1 MVERAAVATPWSN
14 LALAE
19 QLSAVLKQGPPF
31 MAGTLVLS
39 VASALVVWDHV
50 PHVALVTTVIAINM
64 LFFMWRS
71 FYLRHKRDN
80 PQAVDVP
87 KWVNGAALRAGIQGG
102 FWGIYSLV
110 IFVPG
115 SIALQAIDLA
125 IMFGLAAG
133 ALAVCGS
140 LYRGLLMFA
149 VPTLL
154 PVTLRLFVE
163 GTLAGAAM
171 GAIGLAA
178 LGAIAHAGRTFSKII
193 ITSIENRL
201 ENVALAGEL
210 EKQKQTAEQ
219 ALILAENANQSKSR
233 FLAAA
238 SHDLR
243 QPVHALGMFVAAAK
257 HSTSAQE
264 HTAIIEHIGAAVG
277 SLAALFDSLLD
288 VSRLDAGILLPQ
300 IKTVMIAPILRKLS
314 AEYGPEADAKKLRLR
329 LRCGDIAV
337 RTDAL
342 LFERMIRNLVSNAL
356 NYTKH
361 GGILVACRKRGA
373 NARVEVWDTGIG
385 IAPEK
390 QAQVFEEFYQIGNP
404 ERDRRNGVGLGLAI
418 VKRIAAL
425 LEHPLH
431 LTSRVG
437 RGTCFSIEIPISGVS
452 DNNTES
458 STQAVYNDET
468 MLFGVVIVVIDDEA
482 DILAA
487 VELLLKQ
494 WGCAVIAADSG
505 AQAVEKLQA
514 EDRVPDFILS
524 DYRLRDGKTGI
535 SAIRELR
542 SIFGTAVPAL
552 LVTGDTAAEQL
563 RESMAMGLEVLHKPL
578 NAEQLKQALITI
590 LA

>member
-1 MVERAAVATPWSN
+1 MVDRAAVATPWSN

-39 VASALVVWDHV
+39 VASALLVWEHV
-50 PHVALVTTVIAINM
+50 PHVALVTTVIAINL

-80 PQAVDVP
+80 PQAVDVA
-87 KWVNGAALRAGIQGG
+87 KWVNGAALRTGIQGG

-125 IMFGLAAG
+125 LMFGLAAG

-149 VPTLL
+149 IPTLL
-154 PVTLRLFVE
+154 PVTLRLFAE
-163 GTLAGAAM
+163 GTLAGVAM

-210 EKQKQTAEQ
+210 EKQKQTAER
-219 ALILAENANQSKSR
+219 ALILAEDANQSKSR

-257 HSTSAQE
+257 HSASARE
-264 HTAIIEHIGAAVG
+264 HATIIDHIGATVG

-288 VSRLDAGILLPQ
+288 ISRLDAGILLPQ
-300 IKTVMIAPILRKLS
+300 IKTVMVAPILRKLS
-314 AEYGPEADAKKLRLR
+314 TEYGPEADSKNLQLR

-337 RTDAL
+337 RTDPL
-342 LFERMIRNLVSNAL
+342 LFERMIRNLVSNAVH
-356 NYTKH
+356 YTKN

-425 LEHPLH
+425 LAHRVN
-431 LTSRVG
+431 LTSRLG
-437 RGTCFSIEIPISGVS
+437 RGTRFSIDVPIGAIYG
-452 DNNTES
+452 DEPGQPTPL
-458 STQAVYNDET
+458 TYDDET
-468 MLFGVVIVVIDDEA
+468 VLFGAVVVIIDDEV

-494 WGCAVIAADSG
+494 WGCQVIAADCG
-505 AQAVEKLQA
+505 AQATEKLKS
-514 EDRVPDFILS
+514 EDAVPDFILS
-524 DYRLRDGKTGI
+524 DYRLRDDETGI
-535 SAIRELR
+535 GVIQALR
-542 SIFGTAVPAL
+542 TIYGDGIPAL
-552 LVTGDTAAEQL
+552 LVTGDTAAERL
-563 RESMAMGLEVLHKPL
+563 RDAAASGLEVLHKPL
-578 NAEQLKQALITI
+578 DADHLKQALIRL

>member
-39 VASALVVWDHV
+39 VASALVVWEHV

-80 PQAVDVP
+80 PAAVDVP
-87 KWVNGAALRAGIQGG
+87 KWVNSAALRAGIQGG
-102 FWGIYSLV
+102 LWGIYSLV

-154 PVTLRLFVE
+154 PVTLRLFAE

-210 EKQKQTAEQ
+210 EKQKQTAER
-219 ALILAENANQSKSR
+219 ALLLAEDANQSKSR

-264 HTAIIEHIGAAVG
+264 HTTIIEHIGTAVG
-277 SLAALFDSLLD
+277 SLAALFDSLID
-288 VSRLDAGILLPQ
+288 VSRLDAGILMPQ
-300 IKTVMIAPILRKLS
+300 VKSVMIAPILHKLS
-314 AEYGPEADAKKLRLR
+314 TEYGPEADAKNLQLR
-329 LRCGDIAV
+329 LRCRDIAV
-337 RTDAL
+337 RTDPL

-356 NYTKH
+356 HYTKN
-361 GGILVACRKRGA
+361 GGILVACRKRGT

-425 LEHPLH
+425 LAHRVN
-431 LTSRVG
+431 LTSRLG
-437 RGTCFSIEIPISGVS
+437 RGTRFSIDVPIGAMSGDEPGQLIPLAY
-452 DNNTES
+452 D
-458 STQAVYNDET
+458 DET
-468 MLFGVVIVVIDDEA
+468 VLFGAVVVIIDDEV

-487 VELLLKQ
+487 VELLLRQ
-494 WGCAVIAADSG
+494 WGCQVIAADCG
-505 AQAVEKLQA
+505 EQAIQKLKA
-514 EDRVPDFILS
+514 GEVDPDFILS
-524 DYRLRDGKTGI
+524 DYRLRDDETGI
-535 SAIRELR
+535 SAIHALR
-542 SIFGTAVPAL
+542 TIYGDGIPAL
-552 LVTGDTAAEQL
+552 LVTGDTAAERL
-563 RESMAMGLEVLHKPL
+563 RDATASGLEVLHKPL
-578 NAEQLKQALITI
+578 DAGDLKKALIRL